1 MAKAQIEEDQ
11 DDLFDDDDLEVD
23 VVDDRPEEDQ
33 VPPKKKVEDEDDA
46 DDIPE
51 DELSSYSEGVQKRI
65 KRLRYEYHE
74 ERRAR
79 EAASKQSEEAVR
91 YAQSIHH
98 ENVRLKKML
107 EDGSQQLSQAASA
120 RHEAEMKSAQKAY
133 KEAFESGDTDALM
146 ESQNKINE
154 ILLERASSAS
164 RPAPAPQREAQQP
177 QQRVQQ
183 DPSSMVPDQ
192 KFVSWSRRNKWF
204 GDNPEMTSFAYG
216 VHERLVK
223 SGVDPQSKDY
233 YDKIDARMRQ
243 VFPDEFEDEYS
254 DEDQPRTV
262 ETQTATYRKKPTVA
276 PGGRGN
282 GKPPRKVQ
290 LTRTQVAVAKR
301 LGLTPEQYA
310 KQVAKEMAN
319 GA

>member
-1 MAKAQIEEDQ
+1 MAKAEKVQEDLFEED
-11 DDLFDDDDLEVD
+11 DDFEVD
-23 VVDDRPEEDQ
+23 VIDDRPEEDQ
-33 VPPKKKVEDEDDA
+33 VPPKKNVDGEDDP

-51 DELSSYSEGVQKRI
+51 DELSTYSDGVQKRI

-91 YAQSIHH
+91 YAQSVHQ
-98 ENVRLKKML
+98 ENSRLKRQL
-107 EDGSQQLSQAASA
+107 EEGSTQLNEVAKA
-120 RHEAEMKSAQKAY
+120 RHDAEMGSAQKAY
-133 KEAFESGDTDALM
+133 RDAFESGDTDALM
-146 ESQNKINE
+146 EAQNKIND
-154 ILLERASSAS
+154 ILLARATSA
-164 RPAPAPQREAQQP
+164 RPAQPVQQMPVQPQAQP
-177 QQRVQQ
+177 QQT
-183 DPSSMVPDQ
+183 PASMVPDQ
-192 KFVSWSRRNKWF
+192 KFVSWSRKNGWF
-204 GDNPEMTSFAYG
+204 GQNPEMTSFAYG

-223 SGVDPQSKDY
+223 GGVDPQSADY

-243 VFPDEFEDEYS
+243 VFPDEFDSDYSVEDDS
-254 DEDQPRTV
+254 RTV
-262 ETQTATYRKKPTVA
+262 ETQTATQRKKPTVA